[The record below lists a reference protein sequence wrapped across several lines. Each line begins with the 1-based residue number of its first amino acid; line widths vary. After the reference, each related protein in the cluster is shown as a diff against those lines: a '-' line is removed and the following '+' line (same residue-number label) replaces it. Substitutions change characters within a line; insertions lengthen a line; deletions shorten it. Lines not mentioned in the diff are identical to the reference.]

1 MMTDVLQNLSNDLA
15 ATVEAASRSLVR
27 VEGRRRM
34 AASGIV
40 WSDNGLIV
48 TANHVVERDENI
60 GVALPN
66 GAVVNASVVGRDPTT
81 DIAILKVQANE
92 LTPASW
98 ATDPKVGH
106 LVLAVGRPDSSV
118 QATLG
123 VVSAV
128 GEGWR
133 TGAGGMIDMYLQ
145 TDVVMYPGFSG
156 GALVTANGQLLGM
169 NTSGLANGVSL
180 TIPAVTLQ
188 RVAQALQAHGRVRRG
203 FLGVSAQPVRLPAN
217 VATQV
222 NQETGLLLAAVEQG
236 SPADQGGL
244 YLGDTLITL
253 DGQAVRH
260 MDDLMALL
268 SGDRVGKSVTARIV
282 RGGQVHESSVTIGE
296 RQ

>member
-1 MMTDVLQNLSNDLA
+1 MTDVLQNLSNDLA

>member
-1 MMTDVLQNLSNDLA
+1 MTDVLQNLSNDLA

-34 AASGIV
+34 AASGII

-60 GVALPN
+60 GVGLPN
-66 GAVVNASVVGRDPTT
+66 GAVVNASVVGRDHTT

-92 LTPASW
+92 LTPAAW
-98 ATDPKVGH
+98 ATDAKVGH
-106 LVLAVGRPDSSV
+106 LVLAVGRPDAGV

-128 GEGWR
+128 GESWR
-133 TGAGGMIDMYLQ
+133 TGAGGMIDQYLQ

-156 GALVTANGQLLGM
+156 GALVTAGGQMLGM

-203 FLGVSAQPVRLPAN
+203 FLGVSAQPVRLPAP
-217 VATQV
+217 VAAQV
-222 NQETGLLLAAVEQG
+222 QQETGLLLAAVEQG

-244 YLGDTLITL
+244 YLGDTLVAL

-260 MDDLMALL
+260 MDDLMAIL
-268 SGDRVGKSVTARIV
+268 SGDRVGKAVTAKIV
-282 RGGQVHESSVTIGE
+282 RGGQVHEASVTIGE

>member
-1 MMTDVLQNLSNDLA
+1 MTDVLQNLSNDLA
-15 ATVEAASRSLVR
+15 ATDEAANRSLVR

-34 AASGIV
+34 AASGII

-60 GVALPN
+60 GVGLPN
-66 GAVVNASVVGRDPTT
+66 GAVVNASVVGRDHTT

-92 LTPASW
+92 LTPAAW
-98 ATDPKVGH
+98 ATDAKVGH
-106 LVLAVGRPDSSV
+106 LVLAVGRPDAGV

-128 GEGWR
+128 GESWR
-133 TGAGGMIDMYLQ
+133 TGAGGMIDQYLQ

-156 GALVTANGQLLGM
+156 GALVTAGGQMLGM

-203 FLGVSAQPVRLPAN
+203 FLGVSAQPVRLPAP
-217 VATQV
+217 VAAQV
-222 NQETGLLLAAVEQG
+222 QQETGLLLAAVEQG

-244 YLGDTLITL
+244 YLGDTLVAL

-260 MDDLMALL
+260 MDDLMAIL
-268 SGDRVGKSVTARIV
+268 SGDRVGKAVTAKIV
-282 RGGQVHESSVTIGE
+282 RGGQVHETSVTIGE

>member
-1 MMTDVLQNLSNDLA
+1 MTDVLQNLSNDLA

-34 AASGIV
+34 AASGII

-60 GVALPN
+60 GVGLPN
-66 GAVVNASVVGRDPTT
+66 GAVVNASVVGRDHTT

-92 LTPASW
+92 LPPAAW
-98 ATDPKVGH
+98 ATDAKVGH
-106 LVLAVGRPDSSV
+106 LVLAVGRPDAGV

-128 GEGWR
+128 GESWR
-133 TGAGGMIDMYLQ
+133 TGAGGMIDQYLQ

-156 GALVTANGQLLGM
+156 GALVTAGGQMLGM

-203 FLGVSAQPVRLPAN
+203 FLGVSAQPVRLPAP
-217 VATQV
+217 VAAQV
-222 NQETGLLLAAVEQG
+222 QQETGLLLAAVEQG

-244 YLGDTLITL
+244 YLGDTLVAL

-260 MDDLMALL
+260 MDDLMAIL
-268 SGDRVGKSVTARIV
+268 SGDRVGKAVTAKIV
-282 RGGQVHESSVTIGE
+282 RGGQVHETLVTIGE

>member
-1 MMTDVLQNLSNDLA
+1 MTDVLQNLSNDLA

-34 AASGIV
+34 AASGII

-60 GVALPN
+60 GVGLPN
-66 GAVVNASVVGRDPTT
+66 GAVVNASVVGRDHTT

-92 LTPASW
+92 LTPAAW
-98 ATDPKVGH
+98 ATDAKVGH
-106 LVLAVGRPDSSV
+106 LVLAVGRPDAGV

-128 GEGWR
+128 GESWR
-133 TGAGGMIDMYLQ
+133 TGAGGMIDQYLQ

-156 GALVTANGQLLGM
+156 GALVTAGGQMLGM

-203 FLGVSAQPVRLPAN
+203 FLGVSAQPVRLPAP
-217 VATQV
+217 VAAQV
-222 NQETGLLLAAVEQG
+222 QQETGLLLAAVEQG

-244 YLGDTLITL
+244 YLGDTLVAL

-260 MDDLMALL
+260 MDDLMAIL
-268 SGDRVGKSVTARIV
+268 SGDRVGKAVTAKIV
-282 RGGQVHESSVTIGE
+282 RGGQVHETSVTIGE

>member
-1 MMTDVLQNLSNDLA
+1 MTDVLQNLSNDLA

-34 AASGIV
+34 AASGII

-60 GVALPN
+60 GVGLPN
-66 GAVVNASVVGRDPTT
+66 GAVVNASVVGRDHTT

-92 LTPASW
+92 LTPAAW
-98 ATDPKVGH
+98 ATDAKVGH
-106 LVLAVGRPDSSV
+106 LVLAVGRPDAGV

-128 GEGWR
+128 GESWR
-133 TGAGGMIDMYLQ
+133 TGAGGMIDQYLQ

-156 GALVTANGQLLGM
+156 GALVTAGGQMLGM

-203 FLGVSAQPVRLPAN
+203 FLGVSAQPVRLPAP
-217 VATQV
+217 VAAQV
-222 NQETGLLLAAVEQG
+222 QQETGLLLAAVEQS

-244 YLGDTLITL
+244 YLGDTLVAL

-260 MDDLMALL
+260 MDDLMAIL
-268 SGDRVGKSVTARIV
+268 SGDRVGKAVTAKIV
-282 RGGQVHESSVTIGE
+282 RGGQVHETSVTIGE

>member
-1 MMTDVLQNLSNDLA
+1 MTDVLQNLSNDLA

-34 AASGIV
+34 AASGII

-60 GVALPN
+60 GVGLPN
-66 GAVVNASVVGRDPTT
+66 GAVVNASVVGRDHTT

-92 LTPASW
+92 LTPAAW
-98 ATDPKVGH
+98 ATDAKVGH
-106 LVLAVGRPDSSV
+106 LVLAVGRPDAGV

-128 GEGWR
+128 GESWR
-133 TGAGGMIDMYLQ
+133 TGAGGMIDQYLQ

-156 GALVTANGQLLGM
+156 GALVTAGGQMLGM

-203 FLGVSAQPVRLPAN
+203 FLGVSAQPVRLPAS
-217 VATQV
+217 VAAQV
-222 NQETGLLLAAVEQG
+222 QQETGLLLAAVEQG

-244 YLGDTLITL
+244 YLGDTLVAL

-260 MDDLMALL
+260 MDDLMAIL
-268 SGDRVGKSVTARIV
+268 SGDRVGKAVTAKIV
-282 RGGQVHESSVTIGE
+282 RGGQVHETLVTIGE

>member
-34 AASGIV
+34 AASGII

-60 GVALPN
+60 GVGLPN
-66 GAVVNASVVGRDPTT
+66 GAVVNASVVGRDHTT

-92 LTPASW
+92 LTPAAW
-98 ATDPKVGH
+98 ATDAKVGH
-106 LVLAVGRPDSSV
+106 LVLAVGRPDAGV

-128 GEGWR
+128 GESWR
-133 TGAGGMIDMYLQ
+133 TGAGGMIDQYLQ

-156 GALVTANGQLLGM
+156 GALVTAGGQMLGM

-203 FLGVSAQPVRLPAN
+203 FLGVSAQPVRLPAP
-217 VATQV
+217 VAAQV
-222 NQETGLLLAAVEQG
+222 QQETGLLLAAVEQG

-244 YLGDTLITL
+244 YLGDTLVAL

-260 MDDLMALL
+260 MDDLMAIL
-268 SGDRVGKSVTARIV
+268 SGDRVGKAVTAKIV
-282 RGGQVHESSVTIGE
+282 RGGQVHEASVTIGE

>member
-1 MMTDVLQNLSNDLA
+1 MTDVLQNLSNDLA

-27 VEGRRRM
+27 IEGRRRM
-34 AASGIV
+34 AASGII

-60 GVALPN
+60 GVGLPN
-66 GAVVNASVVGRDPTT
+66 GAVVNASGVGRDHTT

-92 LTPASW
+92 LTPAAW
-98 ATDPKVGH
+98 ATDAKVGH
-106 LVLAVGRPDSSV
+106 LVLAVGRPDAGV

-128 GEGWR
+128 GESWR
-133 TGAGGMIDMYLQ
+133 TGAGGMIDQYLQ

-156 GALVTANGQLLGM
+156 GALVTAGGQMLGM

-203 FLGVSAQPVRLPAN
+203 FLGVSAQPVRLPAP
-217 VATQV
+217 VAAQLQ
-222 NQETGLLLAAVEQG
+222 QETALLLAAVEQG

-244 YLGDTLITL
+244 YLGDTLVAL

-260 MDDLMALL
+260 MDDLMAIL
-268 SGDRVGKSVTARIV
+268 SGDRVGKAVTAKIV
-282 RGGQVHESSVTIGE
+282 RGGQVHETSVTIGE